1 MITVETIR
9 RTQLTPLFWESK
21 NKRSV
26 KKYLELRQYLDN
38 CDDSF
43 IQTLSSIEGYSVGDS
58 PTILHSIIDI
68 HNLTEFLADGD
79 GDKQTRDLLKPLLVV
94 ATAHQIDEITF

>member
-1 MITVETIR
+1 MITVKTIR

-21 NKRSV
+21 NRRSV

-43 IQTLSSIEGYSVGDS
+43 IFTLYTSDDWSIC
-58 PTILHSIIDI
+58 HSIIDI
-68 HNLTEFLADGD
+68 RNLAEFLADGD

-94 ATAHQIDEITF
+94 ATAHQIDEIIF